1 MKKKLIAVLLLAA
14 MFVIC
19 IVPLSALAD
28 VKTTSVNNWGSWS
41 GVKYSSS
48 TSAVSRT
55 ARYECSNSYDS
66 TGNAKCI
73 AQYSLPGT
81 GWRETGAV
89 NNITL
94 TASPGNSSYNNTGAT
109 APANA
114 FWRVALWADGN
125 LTGATATI
133 RV

>member
-1 MKKKLIAVLLLAA
+1 

-55 ARYECSNSYDS
+55 GRYECSNSYDS
-66 TGNAKCI
+66 IGNAKCI
-73 AQYSLPGT
+73 AQYALAGQ
-81 GWRETGAV
+81 GWAEYGAT

-94 TASPGNSSYNNTGAT
+94 TASPGNSSYNGSGVSISS
-109 APANA
+109 NA